1 MFTLS
6 LLFGLGCLF
15 VLIGIPIAAAIGLA
29 CAVTIFAGT
38 DLPMVVLAQRM
49 LAILDSFPFLA
60 LPFFVVAGLFMER
73 GGITRRLIDF
83 AGIFVGRITGGLAQV
98 VIGTDV
104 IMAGTSGSATADC
117 VATGTV
123 LIPALARA
131 GYSRGFAA
139 ALTAAAST
147 VGPMVPPSIMFVLYS
162 AITGVS
168 VQRLFLGGLLPALLM
183 VVYMMA
189 ATHVIAHRR
198 AYPKL
203 PPISLARALRVSFN
217 ALPALALP
225 VVVVG
230 GIVAGIF
237 TPTEAGAIAAV
248 LAFVLSSLVYREL
261 GLRQLRD
268 ILVSAAGITAAIML
282 IVSAASLFGW
292 LLARER
298 APDLLAQ
305 ALLGF
310 TRDPIVFLAC
320 TNLVLL
326 VLGVFIE
333 AIPLLI
339 LVAPVVMPLIAAYGI
354 DPVHFGVVLVL
365 NLTIG
370 LLMPP
375 VGLLMFIVCSIG
387 EVRLRDYTREILPF
401 LAVIVATLLLI
412 TYVPWLVLALPNALI
427 GAR

>member
-1 MFTLS
+1 MTALI
-6 LLFGLGCLF
+6 LLFALGVVF
-15 VLIGIPIAAAIGLA
+15 VLLSIPIAASIGLA
-29 CAVTIFAGT
+29 CTAMIVFAT
-38 DLPMVVLAQRM
+38 DLPLVVVGQRM
-49 LAILDSFPFLA
+49 LAVLDSFSFLA
-60 LPFFVVAGLFMER
+60 LPFFVAAGLLMER
-73 GGITRRLIDF
+73 GGLTHRLVDF
-83 AGIFVGRITGGLAQV
+83 AGIFVGRMSGGLAQV
-98 VIGTDV
+98 VIGTNV
-104 IMAGTSGSATADC
+104 VMAGTSGSATADC

-147 VGPMVPPSIMFVLYS
+147 VGPMVPPSIMFVLYA

-168 VQRLFLGGLLPALLM
+168 VQGLFLGGLLPALLM
-183 VVYMMA
+183 VIYMMIA
-189 ATHVIAHRR
+189 AYVISRR
-198 AYPKL
+198 RHYPKMAPMSRRQAWL
-203 PPISLARALRVSFN
+203 VTRR
-217 ALPALALP
+217 ALPALSLP
-225 VVVVG
+225 IIVVG

-248 LAFVLSSLVYREL
+248 SAFVLSALVYREL
-261 GLRQLRD
+261 SLRQLFD
-268 ILVSAAGITAAIML
+268 VLVTTGGITAAVML

-305 ALLGF
+305 ALLAW
-310 TRDPIVFLAC
+310 TSHPAVFLAC
-320 TNLVLL
+320 MNLLLL

-333 AIPLLI
+333 AVPLLI
-339 LVAPVVMPLIAAYGI
+339 LVAPVVMPLITAYGI

-370 LLMPP
+370 LLLPP

-387 EVRLRDYTREILPF
+387 EVGLNEYSREILPF
-401 LAVIVATLLLI
+401 LGVILVTLVLI
-412 TYVPWLVLALPNALI
+412 TYIPWLVLALPHAVL
-427 GAR
+427 R